1 MLKFF
6 LALLAVVTGSCFSA
20 SEIVPAPV
28 HAPTAKEAVVE
39 VPQETLTQDEIKYLK
54 TAFRSQ
60 VINDCLNIL
69 IAAETDKNSGALTRI
84 THPMTNPLAQLVTVR
99 LFKDGDS
106 FDKEL
111 FAAVYKDADA
121 RNKVRVWDIQGEVK
135 FLRDKI
141 EAKIK
146 EDPLFADELLAA
158 FKAMQKGK

>member
-1 MLKFF
+1 MLKF
-6 LALLAVVTGSCFSA
+6 LVTLVGLVTMSCFSA
-20 SEIVPAPV
+20 TEVPTPV
-28 HAPTAKEAVVE
+28 DKPTAPKVLVE

-146 EDPLFADELLAA
+146 DDPLFADELLAA
-158 FKAMQKGK
+158 YKAMQKGK